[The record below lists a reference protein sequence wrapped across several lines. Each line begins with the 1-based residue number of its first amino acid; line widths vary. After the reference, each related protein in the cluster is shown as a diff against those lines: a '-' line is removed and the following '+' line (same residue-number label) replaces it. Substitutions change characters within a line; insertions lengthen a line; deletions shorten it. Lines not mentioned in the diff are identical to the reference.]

1 MGRLIC
7 KDIEKSYKDKKVL
20 SGVSLTIEQGK
31 IYGLIGRNGA
41 GKTTLL
47 SIMTA
52 QGIADKGTVYYD
64 DMTVWENREALDH
77 LCFSREINTLTTL
90 GPNSMKVRDYLELG
104 ATYYP
109 EWNQEKAES
118 LLEYYHLKKK
128 DKVSKLSKGMLSLLT
143 IIIGICSGADITI
156 LDEPVAG
163 LDVVARKEFYNLVL
177 EEAEKSRGF
186 VISTHI
192 IEEAS
197 DIFEEV
203 IVLHGGNILLKENT
217 QDLLSRAVCVSG
229 LAEDVDQATEGLQI
243 LKTENVGRKRIVTAL
258 MNNGDTEPSGADIS
272 VQPVTLQNLFV
283 AMCEEVQQ

>member
-7 KDIEKSYKDKKVL
+7 KDIEKSYKDKQVL

-52 QGIADKGTVYYD
+52 QGVANSGTVFYD
-64 DMTVWENREALDH
+64 NMPVWENREALDH
-77 LCFSREINTLTTL
+77 LCFSREINTLSTL
-90 GPNSMKVRDYLELG
+90 GPNSMRVREYLELG

-109 EWNQEKAES
+109 NWDQKKAES
-118 LLEYYHLKKK
+118 LLEYYKLKKK
-128 DKVSKLSKGMLSLLT
+128 DRISKLSKGMLSILT
-143 IIIGICSGADITI
+143 IIIGICSNADITI

-163 LDVVARKEFYNLVL
+163 LDVVARKEFYKLVL
-177 EEAEKSRGF
+177 EEAEKGRGF

-197 DIFEEV
+197 DIFEDV
-203 IVLHGGNILLKENT
+203 IILHNGKILLEENT

-229 LAEDVDQATEGLQI
+229 LADDVDPAVNGLQI

-258 MNNGDTEPSGADIS
+258 VNAGDPFPAGTDIS

-283 AMCEEVQQ
+283 AMCGEVQ